1 MYKNKSDASIVCMNP
16 TEITKELNNVF
27 LNIDPNLVSNKSR
40 IR

>member
-16 TEITKELNNVF
+16 TGIIKELHNVF
-27 LNIDPNLVSNKSR
+27 VNIGPNLVSNKSR